1 MPSKYSG
8 GKVSEVQWTEFQSWM
23 QRQLDQK
30 FQEQEAKI
38 KEALDGLNSRSWQ
51 LGGARTRAISEMSAK
66 HSMGADTEL
75 GLSSTSLPTVRMDDS
90 IEVLVEPASPT
101 SEHSEKHHPHVTR
114 ILGKEVVREKLKA
127 NQPFKAFVKK
137 GLDFYMALV
146 VLANLACII
155 AMTEWTVH
163 QTDLAL
169 GLTDAEW
176 SGASLETFELL
187 EYVFFGIYLLDVLL
201 RMATLRREWY
211 FDQLE
216 GIMYLNIFDG
226 VLVVINLFELVAL
239 PMILLGEDQQQ
250 HATTIRVI
258 KLVRIVRTLRIFK
271 TVSLF
276 RQLRILVGTCFASIG
291 ALFWSMVLLIVL
303 QIGFALAIC
312 QALQLFIL
320 DTHADFET
328 RMEMHSYYGSFAKAL
343 YTMFEITFSGSWPV
357 RVRPVIEKVD
367 AWYSVPFLAY
377 ITFVVFAVIKIVT
390 ALFLKETLTSAANDA
405 DMVMED
411 ARRTAQDYHYK
422 LQELFRLAD
431 DDGDGNLSRDEFVE
445 TMSLP
450 SVQHYLRTLDMSI
463 QDCRPLFDILDDG
476 DGLITIAE
484 FVKGLSQ
491 IKGQARAVDI
501 VILQRENAKLLAEC
515 QHIRKDIDRI
525 QRTLPKMLRRVASG
539 LSAASEESETL
550 FTA

>member
-1 MPSKYSG
+1 M
-8 GKVSEVQWTEFQSWM
+8 
-23 QRQLDQK
+23 L
-30 FQEQEAKI
+30 
-38 KEALDGLNSRSWQ
+38 
-51 LGGARTRAISEMSAK
+51 LGG
-66 HSMGADTEL
+66 
-75 GLSSTSLPTVRMDDS
+75 
-90 IEVLVEPASPT
+90 
-101 SEHSEKHHPHVTR
+101 
-114 ILGKEVVREKLKA
+114 
-127 NQPFKAFVKK
+127 
-137 GLDFYMALV
+137 
-146 VLANLACII
+146 
-155 AMTEWTVH
+155 
-163 QTDLAL
+163 
-169 GLTDAEW
+169 
-176 SGASLETFELL
+176 
-187 EYVFFGIYLLDVLL
+187 
-201 RMATLRREWY
+201 
-211 FDQLE
+211 
-216 GIMYLNIFDG
+216 
-226 VLVVINLFELVAL
+226 
-239 PMILLGEDQQQ
+239 DQQQ

-291 ALFWSMVLLIVL
+291 ALFWSMILLIVL

-320 DTHADFET
+320 DTQADFEA

-377 ITFVVFAVIKIVT
+377 VTFVVFAVIKIVT

-411 ARRTAQDYHYK
+411 ARRTAQAYHYK
-422 LQELFRLAD
+422 LQELFHLAD
-431 DDGDGNLSRDEFVE
+431 DDGDGNLSREEFVE

-515 QHIRKDIDRI
+515 HHIRKDIDRI
-525 QRTLPKMLRRVASG
+525 QRTLPRMLRSVASG
-539 LSAASEESETL
+539 LSAASGESETV